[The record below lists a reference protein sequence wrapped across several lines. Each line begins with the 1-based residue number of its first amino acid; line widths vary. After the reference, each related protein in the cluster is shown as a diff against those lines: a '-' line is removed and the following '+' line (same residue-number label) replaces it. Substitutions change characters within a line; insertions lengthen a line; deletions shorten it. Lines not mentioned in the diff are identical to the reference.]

1 VRVSDTESRT
11 IIDHDEAV
19 GVEGQRGRQRGT
31 DDEIDELL
39 RRTRSVAVVG
49 VSSDSQRPS
58 RRVAAYLIGA
68 TGWTVYLVNPNV
80 ERVLGR
86 PVYASLADL
95 PEPPDVVDVFRR
107 AEHLQTVTE
116 QAIAARAG
124 AVWFQLGLVD
134 DHAATTAID
143 AGLDVVQDHC
153 LRVEHFRMTHT
164 VSKP

>member
-1 VRVSDTESRT
+1 
-11 IIDHDEAV
+11 V
-19 GVEGQRGRQRGT
+19 GADGGPGRERRT

-49 VSSDSQRPS
+49 VSSDSRRPS

-80 ERVLGR
+80 DRVMGR
-86 PVYASLADL
+86 DVYPSLADL
-95 PEPPDVVDVFRR
+95 PEPPDIVDVFRR
-107 AEHLQTVTE
+107 TEHLRTTTE
-116 QAIAARAG
+116 QAIAAGAR

-134 DHAATTAID
+134 GEAAAIAID
-143 AGLDVVQDHC
+143 AGLDVVQDRC

-164 VSKP
+164 VSQP

>member
-1 VRVSDTESRT
+1 MRVSDTESGT
-11 IIDHDEAV
+11 TIDHDEAV
-19 GVEGQRGRQRGT
+19 GAEGERGRQRRT
-31 DDEIDELL
+31 DDELDELL

-95 PEPPDVVDVFRR
+95 PEPPDIVDVFRR
-107 AEHLQTVTE
+107 TEHLRAVSE
-116 QAIAARAG
+116 QAIAAGAG

-134 DHAATTAID
+134 DQAAATAID
-143 AGLDVVQDHC
+143 AGLDVVQDRC

-164 VSKP
+164 VPKP